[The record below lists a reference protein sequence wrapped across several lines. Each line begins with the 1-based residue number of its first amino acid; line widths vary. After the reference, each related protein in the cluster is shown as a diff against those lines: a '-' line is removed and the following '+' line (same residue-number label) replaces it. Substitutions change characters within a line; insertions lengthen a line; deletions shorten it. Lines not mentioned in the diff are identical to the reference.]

1 MSEEQKAG
9 SQALEVVFVVAVSEN
24 GVIGREGDMP
34 WRLSSDLKR
43 FKALTLG
50 RPVIMGRKTFQS
62 IGRPLPGR
70 VNIVVTRD
78 AAYRPDGVEVV
89 ASVEAALARAEAV
102 ARADGVNE
110 IAVIGGGQIYAQ
122 TMDRATI
129 LHVTHVDKHLDGDTV
144 FPEIDP
150 AVWESGAEER
160 IPEGPK
166 DSYPAPFRRSCP
178 TTRDSVTLNRRHALK
193 AWRAIPI
200 TERRGGGDQSCLARK
215 PKTTMRF

>member
-1 MSEEQKAG
+1 MTEPLKSEPQP
-9 SQALEVVFVVAVSEN
+9 LDVVFVVAVSEN
-24 GVIGREGDMP
+24 GIIGREGDMP
-34 WRLSSDLKR
+34 WKLSSDLKR

-78 AAYRPDGVEVV
+78 AAYRPEGVEVF
-89 ASVEAALARAEAV
+89 ASVEAAMERAEAV

-129 LHVTHVDKHLDGDTV
+129 LHVTHVDRHLEGDTM
-144 FPEIDP
+144 FPPID
-150 AVWESGAEER
+150 AAIWESGAEER

-166 DSYPAPFRRSCP
+166 DSYPTRFVTYIRR
-178 TTRDSVTLNRRHALK
+178 K
-193 AWRAIPI
+193 Q
-200 TERRGGGDQSCLARK
+200 G
-215 PKTTMRF
+215 